1 MTKVF
6 FSSQEELILKKKKKK
21 QKERKQ
27 ISILF
32 LIQFTEAF
40 TVIAFVLSRIINS
53 AQIHKGLD

>member
-6 FSSQEELILKKKKKK
+6 FSSQEELILKKKK